1 MIKQLTTLL
10 LIGVLL
16 LTLLTGCNQAGQ
28 MMDDATDMIDDATD
42 IVDDAVTPDG
52 NNGSGNVGS
61 DSNGGNNDGGK
72 VGDRDSGNSG
82 SSGNSSND
90 SNGGNGSGGNGSGGN
105 GSGSNE
111 GYDTN
116 TGENNAPINLNDTAG
131 ASSSARI
138 TADEAKNIALS
149 HLGVTREQVTHLFAE
164 YEVDDG
170 VPQYDVHFHK
180 GGVEYNY
187 EIDAETGKLL
197 TFEQD
202 DD

>member
-1 MIKQLTTLL
+1 MAKQWAMLLMIGA
-10 LIGVLL
+10 LI
-16 LTLLTGCNQAGQ
+16 LTLMTGCQTADN
-28 MMDDATDMIDDATD
+28 MVDDATDMIDDATD

-52 NNGSGNVGS
+52 NNGNVNDNGNTDNGNVNNNT
-61 DSNGGNNDGGK
+61 DNNGN
-72 VGDRDSGNSG
+72 V
-82 SSGNSSND
+82 
-90 SNGGNGSGGNGSGGN
+90 NGT
-105 GSGSNE
+105 E

-116 TGENNAPINLNDTAG
+116 TGENNDPINLNDTAG

-138 TADEAKNIALS
+138 TADEAKDIALS
-149 HLGVTREQVTHLFAE
+149 HLGVTKEQVTHLFAE